1 MSLLRRLLFGCAL
14 QLHIVGLCSWLA
26 VLLIFGDTP
35 YAFSGNVGVLL
46 RRVVAEEKNRHFSR
60 NASASDRCESIHKMF
75 CRTLDKN
82 ARTNTATT
90 APTKTSVLS
99 TFKSLKRKVKSMSNE
114 KYVRPVLILNDDTLV
129 AIGFRL
135 LSCWL

>member
-75 CRTLDKN
+75 S
-82 ARTNTATT
+82 RTNTATT

-135 LSCWL
+135 LPCWL